1 MLRDYTEQIRYNER
15 QIMKPFSERSLLE
28 KIGIVIAVVSIVLL
42 FAMLGF
48 NRFTEEKADNTV
60 STEEQSFTVSESGAN
75 ALIEESISGQ

>member
-1 MLRDYTEQIRYNER
+1 MRDYTEQIRYNER

-48 NRFTEEKADNTV
+48 NRLAEEKADNTV
-60 STEEQSFTVSESGAN
+60 STEEQSVTICESGAD